1 MALPTDKTAT
11 ISSTLFFPNPG
22 LEQVCSTLHQG
33 SSSQGSFALLWD
45 SFPASFTSPHLT
57 PNLLF
62 HLHKHLY
69 SYECFQAGHKWRP
82 RSPILGRLKCE
93 IWIKLHLGIEA
104 HSTAL
109 RRDQQVKNSFQRRG
123 VFPVRRAGQWTGHC
137 PGDRRFRD

>member
-1 MALPTDKTAT
+1 MALPTDKTAS
-11 ISSTLFFPNPG
+11 ISSILFFPNPG
-22 LEQVCSTLHQG
+22 LEQVCSTLCQG

-45 SFPASFTSPHLT
+45 SFPVSLSSPHLR

-62 HLHKHLY
+62 HLHKRLY

-82 RSPILGRLKCE
+82 RSPILGRLKCD

-109 RRDQQVKNSFQRRG
+109 KKGPASKKLLSKEG
-123 VFPVRRAGQWTGHC
+123 GC
-137 PGDRRFRD
+137 PCGESRTMDRPLPQ